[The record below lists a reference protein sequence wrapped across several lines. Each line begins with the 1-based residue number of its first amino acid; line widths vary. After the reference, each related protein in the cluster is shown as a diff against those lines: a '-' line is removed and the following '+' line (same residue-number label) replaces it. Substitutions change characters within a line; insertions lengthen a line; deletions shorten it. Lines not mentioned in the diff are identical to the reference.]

1 MKNEKRIKFWMI
13 IFAILILWGGVRE
26 VYAAVGGSLLQIST
40 DGEDIIA
47 YLECDSKIHSA
58 KAQVAQYPCENV
70 ELVMPG
76 DISIHTVIMMDN
88 SLSVTESNR
97 ENIRNILR
105 KYVQEL
111 PEKEMVSLAVFGEE
125 IQFLT
130 EKSQNVEELTQLID
144 GIEFHDQD
152 TYLTDFLYQ
161 ALQKI
166 ENDPDFTRFI
176 VISDGVDNKA
186 IGITKEELTDR
197 LKESSRPIYT
207 IGHIYG
213 ENDSQLKNMFAL
225 SRVSNGKEL
234 LIEDFEDIS
243 LIAKEVHD
251 FSGLYALKTEIP
263 QDVMDGGNRHVLLSL
278 STDGGDWEITGEAP
292 MPFGLIEKAEAVPEP
307 TQEPTPNPTIQPT
320 PEPTLAPEPTPASVK
335 ESGGLGLEK
344 VIGVIVLILAIIV
357 FYFYQKRNKSDKKKK
372 KPGKKPVT
380 PVKPTKPETESGNK
394 PVEEETVI
402 LDGRYLLVL
411 RDRLSPEK
419 IFRYP
424 LDDNVIV
431 GRNVD
436 RVQVAI
442 DSSRT
447 ISGQHCEFYVK
458 ANRFFV
464 RDLNSI
470 NHTYLD
476 GKMIKGEA
484 EVVSGSIVKLGEAE
498 FCIEIMPI

>member
-13 IFAILILWGGVRE
+13 IFALLILWGGVRE

-424 LDDNVIV
+424 LDGNVIV

>member
-307 TQEPTPNPTIQPT
+307 TQEPTPNPTIQST

-424 LDDNVIV
+424 LDGNVIV

>member
-424 LDDNVIV
+424 LDGNVIV